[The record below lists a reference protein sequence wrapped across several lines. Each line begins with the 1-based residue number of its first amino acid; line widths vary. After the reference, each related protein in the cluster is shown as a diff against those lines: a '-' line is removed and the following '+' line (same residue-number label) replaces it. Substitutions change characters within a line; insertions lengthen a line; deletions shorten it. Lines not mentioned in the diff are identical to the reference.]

1 MNKDRLYL
9 YVDDTYYGT
18 GDYRYLLELM
28 TDHLQRYRKPVK
40 FEVVPYETMKERTL
54 TMRTF
59 K

>member
-9 YVDDTYYGT
+9 YVDDMYYGT

-54 TMRTF
+54 AMRAF